1 MKIYI
6 YMILIYTF
14 TSSHIFHPSFYCEAK
29 GKGRAKGPL
38 REVNQLSFIDYRLS
52 IINVDFPEALH

>member
-1 MKIYI
+1 MTCAIGAKFD
-6 YMILIYTF
+6 LN
-14 TSSHIFHPSFYCEAK
+14 YCEAK
-29 GKGRAKGPL
+29 GKGRAKGTL